1 MNIPSPA
8 SDPAP
13 SVKPFRQVRASVTLG
28 PRNVKAIRLAML
40 VNEEES
46 FSRALDTIVTEAMAV
61 GVPYFRGKGAAK

>member
-1 MNIPSPA
+1 M
-8 SDPAP
+8 
-13 SVKPFRQVRASVTLG
+13 
-28 PRNVKAIRLAML
+28 KAIRLAML